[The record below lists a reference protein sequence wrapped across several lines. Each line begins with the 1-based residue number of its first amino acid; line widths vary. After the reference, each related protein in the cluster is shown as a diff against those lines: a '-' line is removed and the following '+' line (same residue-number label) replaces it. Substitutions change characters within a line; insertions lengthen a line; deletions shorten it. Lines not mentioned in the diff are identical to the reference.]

1 MSKGQIA
8 SGVPTENPFI
18 DVHEGRVAEWLG
30 RGLQNLLRWFES
42 TRDLGGLCG
51 CLTFTN
57 LAWVAEL
64 VDALVSNTNG
74 SNTVPVRFRPQVHTL
89 SLQVPW

>member
-42 TRDLGGLCG
+42 TRDLAYCS
-51 CLTFTN
+51 F
-57 LAWVAEL
+57 
-64 VDALVSNTNG
+64 
-74 SNTVPVRFRPQVHTL
+74 FRLFIKKYLPG
-89 SLQVPW
+89 WRNW